1 MNTAVSIIMIIG
13 VFSFAISGALT
24 AMQKRFDIF
33 GIIIIGFATAVGG
46 GTIRDLLIGKPIFWL
61 VEPTYIYFIIGGSIF
76 AMIFRRK
83 LSYLSKALLF
93 FDTVGL
99 GLFTIMGVEIGLAFE
114 LSDVSS
120 IVMGVITGSFG
131 GILRDVL
138 VNDVPVVFRK
148 EIYATIS
155 IAGGSIFLIL
165 RKFEI
170 NEYIIDYLPVFFI
183 IILRFIVI
191 RYKISL
197 PNMYKKDDIGQ
208 EEE

>member
-61 VEPTYIYFIIGGSIF
+61 VEPIYIYFIIGGSVF

-83 LSYLSKALLF
+83 LNYLRKTLLF
-93 FDTVGL
+93 FDTIGL
-99 GLFTIMGVEIGLAFE
+99 GLFTIMGVEIGLAYE
-114 LSDVSS
+114 LSDISCV
-120 IVMGVITGSFG
+120 VMGVITGSFG

-138 VNDVPVVFRK
+138 VNDIPIVFRK

-170 NEYIIDYLPVFFI
+170 NEYLIDYLPVFFI

-197 PNMYKKDDIGQ
+197 PSFYGKDDFSQ
-208 EEE
+208 EG

>member
-33 GIIIIGFATAVGG
+33 GIIIIAFATAVGG

-61 VEPTYIYFIIGGSIF
+61 VEPIYIYFILGGSVF
-76 AMIFRRK
+76 AMVFRKK
-83 LSYLSKALLF
+83 LNYLRNTLLLF
-93 FDTVGL
+93 DTIGL

-138 VNDVPVVFRK
+138 VNDIPIVFRK

-170 NEYIIDYLPVFFI
+170 NEYLIDYLPVFFI

-197 PNMYKKDDIGQ
+197 PSIYKKQ
-208 EEE
+208 